1 MAEPIT
7 PRQFHE
13 AAGTEDWRVLS
24 DGAYAVYR
32 ADSLGDGARLAA
44 EIAALPGL
52 RPRQPDIDLRHDS
65 VTVRLLTVDGEFYG
79 MTTRDVDLAREI
91 SALARRLGLAP
102 DVASVKSVLV
112 IPGAT
117 DTAAVMPFWR
127 AALAYEPRV
136 DTPDEDLVDP
146 DGRGPGLWFEPMD
159 EPRPGGFGAIHLAVF
174 LPHELAEQRIQAVV
188 AAGGRVVRDD
198 FAPAW
203 VTLADAAGNEIDI
216 ATTNVRE

>member
-7 PRQFHE
+7 PKQFHE
-13 AAGTEDWRVLS
+13 SAGTEDWRVLS
-24 DGAYAVYR
+24 DGGYAMFR
-32 ADSLGDGARLAA
+32 APSLEHGARLAA

-52 RPRQPDIDLRHDS
+52 RPHQPDIDLRHDS
-65 VTVRLLTVDGEFYG
+65 VTVRLLTVEGDFYG

-91 SALARRLGLAP
+91 SRLARRLGLAP

-112 IPGAT
+112 IPGAP

-146 DGRGPGLWFEPMD
+146 DGRSPGLWFEPMD
-159 EPRPGGFGAIHLAVF
+159 EARPGGFGAIHLAVF
-174 LPHELAEQRIQAVV
+174 LPHELAEARVQAVL
-188 AAGGRVVRDD
+188 AAGGRVVRDE

-203 VTLADAAGNEIDI
+203 VTVADAAGNEIDI
-216 ATTNVRE
+216 ATTNTRD